1 MALSIQETIQEADR
15 CVACGLCLPHCPT
28 YFKTGSEADSPRG
41 RIQLISAVA
50 KEIIPNNLR
59 FKEHMNACLG
69 CRNCETACPNGVRY
83 GVLIDSTR
91 AITYQSNRLSQLLG
105 WLAIKPKWL
114 ALSSSLLRFG
124 QISGLLNVVSK
135 LNRDMAKRVALIPEL
150 TTTQNWQTLYP
161 AKHSK
166 RGDVSLFLG
175 CITNA
180 FDAETLRA
188 SVYVLTELGYDVH
201 IPSSQTCCGGIARQQ
216 GDTKTADTCT
226 RDNQEAFQ
234 LDWPVLT
241 VASGC
246 GAGLKDYTNLS
257 VQDISEFLMQC
268 DWQDIKLKPL
278 DKHIGLHEPCTLRNV
293 MKAAKPVGNLL
304 AKIPQAR
311 VTPMKGNQ
319 QCCGGAGTYMLHQ
332 PELADAL
339 LADKMKLLSQ
349 ETFDI
354 VATSNIGCALQLG
367 SGIRQAHMPLKIMHP
382 VTIIAKQM
390 GFQSELD

>member
-83 GVLIDSTR
+83 GALIDSTR

-124 QISGLLNVVSK
+124 QTSGFLNVVSK
-135 LNRDMAKRVALIPEL
+135 LNRGLAKQIALIPEL
-150 TTTQNWQTLYP
+150 TTTQSWQTLYP

-180 FDAETLRA
+180 FDTETLRA

-216 GDTKTADTCT
+216 GDTK
-226 RDNQEAFQ
+226 Q
-234 LDWPVLT
+234 LTLALVIIKRLF
-241 VASGC
+241 SQIG
-246 GAGLKDYTNLS
+246 
-257 VQDISEFLMQC
+257 QC
-268 DWQDIKLKPL
+268 
-278 DKHIGLHEPCTLRNV
+278 
-293 MKAAKPVGNLL
+293 
-304 AKIPQAR
+304 
-311 VTPMKGNQ
+311 
-319 QCCGGAGTYMLHQ
+319 
-332 PELADAL
+332 
-339 LADKMKLLSQ
+339 
-349 ETFDI
+349 
-354 VATSNIGCALQLG
+354 
-367 SGIRQAHMPLKIMHP
+367 
-382 VTIIAKQM
+382 
-390 GFQSELD
+390 

>member
-50 KEIIPNNLR
+50 KGILPNNDR
-59 FKEHMNACLG
+59 FKDHINGCLS
-69 CRNCETACPNGVRY
+69 CRNCETACPNGVSY
-83 GVLIDSTR
+83 GAIIDTTR
-91 AITYQSNRLSQLLG
+91 AITHQPNTLTRLLG
-105 WLAIKPKWL
+105 WLANKPRWL
-114 ALSSSLLRFG
+114 AFFSALLRFA
-124 QISGLLNVVSK
+124 QSSGLLTLVSNVNDR
-135 LNRDMAKRVALIPEL
+135 LAKKIALIPEL
-150 TTTQNWQTLYP
+150 TSTQNWQTLYP
-161 AKHSK
+161 AKHAK

-201 IPSSQTCCGGIARQQ
+201 IPSTQACCGGIARQQ
-216 GDTKTADTCT
+216 GDTKKADTCT
-226 RDNQEAFQ
+226 RDNQQAFQ
-234 LDWPVLT
+234 PDWPVLT

-246 GAGLKDYTNLS
+246 GAGLKDYTELPL
-257 VQDISEFLMQC
+257 QDISEFLMTC
-268 DWQDIKLKPL
+268 DWHDIKLAPL
-278 DKHIGLHEPCTLRNV
+278 DKHIALHEPCSLRNV
-293 MKAAKPVGNLL
+293 MKAAKPVANLL
-304 AKIPQAR
+304 ARIPQAR

-332 PELADAL
+332 PEMADAL

-354 VATSNIGCALQLG
+354 VATSNIGCAIQLG
-367 SGIRQAHMPLKIMHP
+367 SGVRQAHMPVKIMHP

>member
-50 KEIIPNNLR
+50 KGILPNNAR
-59 FKEHMNACLG
+59 FKDHVNGCLS
-69 CRNCETACPNGVRY
+69 CRNCETACPNGVSY
-83 GVLIDSTR
+83 GAIIDTTR
-91 AITYQSNRLSQLLG
+91 AITHQPNTLTRLLG
-105 WLAIKPKWL
+105 WLANNPKWL
-114 ALSSSLLRFG
+114 ALCSAMLRFG
-124 QISGLLNVVSK
+124 QSSGLLTLVSK
-135 LNRDMAKRVALIPEL
+135 VNPILAKQIALIPEL
-150 TTTQNWQTLYP
+150 TPTQSWQTLYP
-161 AKHSK
+161 AKHTK

-180 FDAETLRA
+180 FDAETLGA

-201 IPSSQTCCGGIARQQ
+201 IPTTQACCGGIARQQ
-216 GDTKTADTCT
+216 GNTAAADACT
-226 RDNQEAFQ
+226 RDNQQSFQ
-234 LDWPVLT
+234 PDWPVLT

-246 GAGLKDYTNLS
+246 GAGLKDYTDLA
-257 VQDISEFLMQC
+257 VQDISEFLMDC
-268 DWQDIKLKPL
+268 DWADVKLSPL
-278 DKHIGLHEPCTLRNV
+278 NQHIALHEPCTLRNV
-293 MKAAKPVGNLL
+293 MKAAKPVANSL
-304 AKIPQAR
+304 AKIPQLR
-311 VTPMKGNQ
+311 VTPLKGNQ
-319 QCCGGAGTYMLHQ
+319 QCCGGAGAYMLHQ
-332 PELADAL
+332 PEMADAL

-354 VATSNIGCALQLG
+354 LATSNIGCAMQLG
-367 SGIRQAHMPLKIMHP
+367 SGIRQARMPLKIMHP

>member
-50 KEIIPNNLR
+50 KGILPNNAR
-59 FKEHMNACLG
+59 FKDHINGCLG
-69 CRNCETACPNGVRY
+69 CRNCETACPNGVSY
-83 GVLIDSTR
+83 GTIVDTTR
-91 AITYQSNRLSQLLG
+91 KITHHPNTLTRLLG
-105 WLAIKPKWL
+105 WLADNPRWL
-114 ALSSSLLRFG
+114 ALSSALLRFG
-124 QISGLLNVVSK
+124 QSSGLLTLVSNVNSG
-135 LNRDMAKRVALIPEL
+135 LAKRIALIPEL
-150 TTTQNWQTLYP
+150 TSTQTWQTLYL
-161 AKHSK
+161 AKHTK

-201 IPSSQTCCGGIARQQ
+201 IPTTQVCCGGIARQQ
-216 GDTKTADTCT
+216 GDTTTADACT
-226 RDNQEAFQ
+226 RDNQQAFQ
-234 LDWPVLT
+234 TEWPVVT

-246 GAGLKDYTNLS
+246 GAGLKDYTDLP
-257 VQDISEFLMQC
+257 VQDISEFLMCC
-268 DWQDIKLKPL
+268 DWADVKLSAL
-278 DKHIGLHEPCTLRNV
+278 DQRIALHEPCTLRNV

-319 QCCGGAGTYMLHQ
+319 QCCGGAGSYMLHQ
-332 PELADAL
+332 PEMADAL

-354 VATSNIGCALQLG
+354 LTTSNIGCAMQLG
-367 SGIRQAHMPLKIMHP
+367 SGVRQARMPLKIMHP

>member
-50 KEIIPNNLR
+50 KEFIPNNLR

-83 GVLIDSTR
+83 GALIDSTR

-114 ALSSSLLRFG
+114 ALSSTLLRFG

-135 LNRDMAKRVALIPEL
+135 LNRGMTKRVALIPEL
-150 TTTQNWQTLYP
+150 TTTQSWQTLYP

-188 SVYVLTELGYDVH
+188 SVYVLTELGYDIH

-216 GDTKTADTCT
+216 GDIKTADTCT
-226 RDNQEAFQ
+226 CDNQEAFQ

-246 GAGLKDYTNLS
+246 GAGLKDYCNLS

-311 VTPMKGNQ
+311 VSPMKGNQ

>member
-83 GVLIDSTR
+83 GALIDSTR
-91 AITYQSNRLSQLLG
+91 AITHQSNRLSQLLG

-135 LNRDMAKRVALIPEL
+135 LNRGLAKQIALIPEL
-150 TTTQNWQTLYP
+150 TTTQSWQTLYP

-180 FDAETLRA
+180 FDTETLRA

-311 VTPMKGNQ
+311 VTPTKGNQ

>member
-50 KEIIPNNLR
+50 KGILPNNAR
-59 FKEHMNACLG
+59 FKDHINGCLS
-69 CRNCETACPNGVRY
+69 CRNCETACPNGVSY
-83 GVLIDSTR
+83 GAIIDTTR
-91 AITYQSNRLSQLLG
+91 AITHQPNTQTRLLG
-105 WLAIKPKWL
+105 WLANRPNWL
-114 ALSSSLLRFG
+114 MFFSALLRYG
-124 QISGLLNVVSK
+124 QSSGLLTLFSNVNPR
-135 LNRDMAKRVALIPEL
+135 LAKHIALIPEL
-150 TTTQNWQTLYP
+150 PSTQSWQTLYP

-166 RGDVSLFLG
+166 CGDVSLFLG

-201 IPSSQTCCGGIARQQ
+201 IPSTQACCGGIARQQ
-216 GDTKTADTCT
+216 GDTRTAEMCT
-226 RDNQEAFQ
+226 SDNQQAFQ
-234 LDWPVLT
+234 SEWPVLT

-246 GAGLKDYTNLS
+246 GAGLKDYTDLR
-257 VQDISEFLMQC
+257 VQDISEFLVAC
-268 DWQDIKLKPL
+268 DWHDIKLTPL
-278 DKHIGLHEPCTLRNV
+278 DKHIALHEPCSLRNV
-293 MKAAKPVGNLL
+293 MKATKPVVNLL
-304 AKIPQAR
+304 AKIPQVR
-311 VTPMKGNQ
+311 INPLKGNQ

-332 PELADAL
+332 PKLADAL

-354 VATSNIGCALQLG
+354 LATSNIGCAMQLG
-367 SGIRQAHMPLKIMHP
+367 SGIRQARKPIKILHP

>member
-50 KEIIPNNLR
+50 KGILPNNAR
-59 FKEHMNACLG
+59 FKDHINGCLG
-69 CRNCETACPNGVRY
+69 CRNCETACPNGVSY
-83 GVLIDSTR
+83 GAIVDTTREITHQPSTLLR
-91 AITYQSNRLSQLLG
+91 FLG
-105 WLAIKPKWL
+105 WLSNQPKWL
-114 ALSSSLLRFG
+114 AFCSALLRFG
-124 QISGLLNVVSK
+124 QTSGLLTLVSK
-135 LNRDMAKRVALIPEL
+135 VNSGLAKRIALIPEL
-150 TTTQNWQTLYP
+150 TPTQSWQSRYP
-161 AKHSK
+161 AKHTK

-201 IPSSQTCCGGIARQQ
+201 IPKTQTCCGGIARQQ
-216 GDTKTADTCT
+216 GDTTTADTCS
-226 RDNQEAFQ
+226 RANQLAFETG
-234 LDWPVLT
+234 WPVVT

-246 GAGLKDYTNLS
+246 GASLKDYTELP
-257 VQDISEFLMQC
+257 VQDISEFLMDC
-268 DWQDIKLKPL
+268 DWVNVKLSPL
-278 DKHIGLHEPCTLRNV
+278 DQHIALHEPCTLRNV

-319 QCCGGAGTYMLHQ
+319 QCCGGAGSYMLHQ
-332 PELADAL
+332 QEMAGAL

-349 ETFDI
+349 ETFDM
-354 VATSNIGCALQLG
+354 VATSNIGCAIQLG
-367 SGIRQAHMPLKIMHP
+367 SGIRQARMPLKIMHP

>member
-50 KEIIPNNLR
+50 KDILPNNAR
-59 FKEHMNACLG
+59 FKQHMNACLG

-83 GVLIDSTR
+83 GALIDTTR
-91 AITYQSNRLSQLLG
+91 AITHQANKLTQWLG
-105 WLAIKPKWL
+105 WLAKNPKWL
-114 ALSSSLLRFG
+114 SLFGTILRVAQKIGLLSLLSR
-124 QISGLLNVVSK
+124 
-135 LNRDMAKRVALIPEL
+135 LNRGIAKKIALIPKL
-150 TTTQNWQTLYP
+150 SNTQNWQPLYS
-161 AKHSK
+161 AKTNK
-166 RGDVSLFLG
+166 RGDVSLLLG

-180 FDAETLRA
+180 FDADTLRA
-188 SVYVLTELGYDVH
+188 SIYVLTSLGYDVH
-201 IPSSQTCCGGIARQQ
+201 IPNGQTCCGGIARQQ
-216 GDTKTADTCT
+216 GDTTSANATVQT
-226 RDNQEAFQ
+226 NQSAFQ
-234 LDWPVLT
+234 RGWPILT

-246 GAGLKDYTNLS
+246 GAGLKDYTDLP
-257 VQDISEFLMQC
+257 VQDVSEFLMAC
-268 DWQDIKLKPL
+268 DWHDIELAPL
-278 DKHIGLHEPCTLRNV
+278 DKHIALHEPCTLRNV
-293 MKAAKPVGNLL
+293 MKAAKPVGHLL
-304 AKIPQAR
+304 AKIPQTR
-311 VTPMKGNQ
+311 ITPLKGNQ

-339 LADKMKLLSQ
+339 LADKMKLISQ

-354 VATSNIGCALQLG
+354 LATSNIGCALQLG
-367 SGIRQAHMPLKIMHP
+367 SGIRQANMPLKILHP

>member
-50 KEIIPNNLR
+50 KGIIPNNAR
-59 FKEHMNACLG
+59 FKDHINGCLS
-69 CRNCETACPNGVRY
+69 CRNCETACPNGVSY
-83 GVLIDSTR
+83 GAIVDTTREITHQPSTLLR
-91 AITYQSNRLSQLLG
+91 LLG
-105 WLAIKPKWL
+105 WLANQPKWL
-114 ALSSSLLRFG
+114 AFCSALLRFG
-124 QISGLLNVVSK
+124 QTSGLLALVSK
-135 LNRDMAKRVALIPEL
+135 VNSGLAKRIALIPEL
-150 TTTQNWQTLYP
+150 SPTQSWQSLYP
-161 AKHSK
+161 ARHTK

-175 CITNA
+175 CITCA

-201 IPSSQTCCGGIARQQ
+201 IPKTQTCCGGIARQQ
-216 GDTKTADTCT
+216 GDTTTADTCSCA
-226 RDNQEAFQ
+226 NQLAFETE
-234 LDWPVLT
+234 WPVVT

-246 GAGLKDYTNLS
+246 GAGLKDYTELP
-257 VQDISEFLMQC
+257 VQDISEFLIDC
-268 DWQDIKLKPL
+268 DWANVKLSPL
-278 DKHIGLHEPCTLRNV
+278 NQHIALHEPCTLRNV

-319 QCCGGAGTYMLHQ
+319 QCCGGAGSYMLHQ
-332 PELADAL
+332 PEMAGAL
-339 LADKMKLLSQ
+339 LADKMILLSQ
-349 ETFDI
+349 ETFDM
-354 VATSNIGCALQLG
+354 VATSNIGCAIQLG
-367 SGIRQAHMPLKIMHP
+367 SGIRQARMPLKIMHP

>member
-1 MALSIQETIQEADR
+1 MALSIQERIQEADR

-83 GVLIDSTR
+83 GALIDSTR

-135 LNRDMAKRVALIPEL
+135 LNRGLAKQIALIPEL
-150 TTTQNWQTLYP
+150 TTTQSWQTLYP

-216 GDTKTADTCT
+216 GDTKTAYTCN

-234 LDWPVLT
+234 PDWPVLT

-246 GAGLKDYTNLS
+246 GAGVKDYCNLS

-311 VTPMKGNQ
+311 VSPMKGNQ
-319 QCCGGAGTYMLHQ
+319 QCCGGAGTYILHQ

>member
-83 GVLIDSTR
+83 GALIDSTR
-91 AITYQSNRLSQLLG
+91 AITHQSNRLSQLLG

-114 ALSSSLLRFG
+114 ALSNSVLRFG
-124 QISGLLNVVSK
+124 QTSGLLNVVSK
-135 LNRDMAKRVALIPEL
+135 LNRGLAKQIALIPEL
-150 TTTQNWQTLYP
+150 TTTQSWQTLYP

-188 SVYVLTELGYDVH
+188 SVYVLTELGYDAH

-216 GDTKTADTCT
+216 GDTKAADTCN
-226 RDNQEAFQ
+226 RDNQQAFHS
-234 LDWPVLT
+234 DWPVLT

-293 MKAAKPVGNLL
+293 MKAVKPVGNLL